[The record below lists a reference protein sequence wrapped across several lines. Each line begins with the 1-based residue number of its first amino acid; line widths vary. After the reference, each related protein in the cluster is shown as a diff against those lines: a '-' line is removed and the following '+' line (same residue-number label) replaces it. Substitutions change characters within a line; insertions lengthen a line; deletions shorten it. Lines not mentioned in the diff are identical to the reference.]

1 MLWAIVVRLVVE
13 GRSVEG
19 RRDGDMSGGHSRK
32 ELNYVNLITMDE
44 GVIVENKSPINQNWL
59 VLRENFFGII
69 GQDPSVPS
77 PTSYISTSFFFISLL
92 TWGTFNRFL

>member
-1 MLWAIVVRLVVE
+1 MVRLVVE

-44 GVIVENKSPINQNWL
+44 GVIVENKSPINQN
-59 VLRENFFGII
+59 
-69 GQDPSVPS
+69 
-77 PTSYISTSFFFISLL
+77 
-92 TWGTFNRFL
+92 